1 MSDWEI
7 WATIV
12 ALSLSTA
19 ITRSGV
25 WLVGHKVSIP
35 PRIQDMLRYAPAC
48 ALAAIIGPD
57 LVLDAGGGVHLEL
70 GNPKLLAG
78 IAALGFYLWRKNML
92 QTIVIGMLAFTLL
105 RVLHVFGAAA

>member
-1 MSDWEI
+1 MAEWEI
-7 WATIV
+7 WGTIV
-12 ALSLSTA
+12 VLALSTA
-19 ITRSGV
+19 ITRSGF
-25 WLVGHKVSIP
+25 WLIGHKVAIP

-57 LVLDAGGGVHLEL
+57 LLLDAGGKVHLEL

-92 QTIVIGMLAFTLL
+92 LTIVFGMIAFTLL
-105 RVLHVFGAAA
+105 RVLHVFGAAV